1 MYIKTV
7 VSLLEGKKP
16 EYLISPILRVIK
28 TSAGVL
34 SRKALYTSSTATLSL
49 LVSRRLKD
57 VKANAGNDVY

>member
-1 MYIKTV
+1 MYIKTA

-16 EYLISPILRVIK
+16 EYLVPLYSESQ